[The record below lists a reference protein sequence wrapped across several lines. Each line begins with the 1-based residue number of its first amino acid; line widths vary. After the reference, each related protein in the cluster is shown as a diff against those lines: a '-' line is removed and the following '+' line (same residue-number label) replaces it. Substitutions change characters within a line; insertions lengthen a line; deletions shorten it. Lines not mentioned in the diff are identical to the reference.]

1 MGLWGIRGSV
11 CWSACFSAAPLK
23 QVRTPLGEAGPLGS
37 VLVVGLLRPRA
48 GQAVL
53 GLAGARAQ
61 AVQPPAVL
69 GVVDVVLEEKLKE
82 KKRIFQFGK

>member
-1 MGLWGIRGSV
+1 MWV
-11 CWSACFSAAPLK
+11 CGESEGASAGRLAFPLLVLK
-23 QVRTPLGEAGPLGS
+23 QVHVPLGEPGPLGS

-82 KKRIFQFGK
+82 KRRF